1 MLCYRDRTYCMC
13 RECKKYETCPHSE
26 HQAMIERNLH
36 PDEFV
41 RNLPLCVADMSGR
54 CDQYEV
60 ADDSTQ

>member
-1 MLCYRDRTYCMC
+1 MNRDC
-13 RECKKYETCPHSE
+13 RKYESCPSSE

-54 CDQYEV
+54 CDEFEV
-60 ADDSTQ
+60 EE